1 MGTEKRRINTQM
13 PRRLK
18 VQTATPMES
27 EWDITA
33 DSPPSALRT
42 PAEKMKTGTANHHSP
57 SDTTSTLPRKKT
69 NDPSS

>member
-18 VQTATPMES
+18 VQPATPMES

-42 PAEKMKTGTANHHSP
+42 PAEKMNTGTANRPTSTG
-57 SDTTSTLPRKKT
+57 TTSTLPRKQT
-69 NDPSS
+69 NDPGS